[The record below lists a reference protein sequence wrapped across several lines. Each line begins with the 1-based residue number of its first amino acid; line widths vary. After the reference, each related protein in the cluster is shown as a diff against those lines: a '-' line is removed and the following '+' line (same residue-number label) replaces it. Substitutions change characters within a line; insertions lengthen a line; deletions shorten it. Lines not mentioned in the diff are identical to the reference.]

1 MSRTHRRW
9 SFFAAAAVPFF
20 VGPLFTMG
28 TASAQQ
34 PSAADALR
42 LMPVQQGIAFDSPEK
57 EDIAKCKVVVETVG
71 GVTGWVVRDAGGQVL
86 RRFLDTNGDNKV
98 DQWCYFANG
107 IEIYRDIDVNYN
119 NKADQYRWLG
129 TAGVRWG
136 LDENEDGRIDS
147 WKQISPEEV
156 TEELVL
162 ALKDADAARFQRLL
176 LTAEELQS
184 LGLGTERNDQIKAKL
199 ATAAEKFSEVARK
212 QTLVGKGAEWISFG
226 ASKPG
231 VVTAGTDGST
241 KDLIVYD
248 NVTAIVQNGKDKT
261 TQVIVGSLVRV
272 QDRWRVIDLPKNLLA
287 DPNAPTVVGYFFQA
301 EPERRGGE
309 DTQENRGVS
318 PEVQKQITELTR
330 IDKALTQATSPT
342 QVAKLNNERCDV
354 LDQLVRSTTGE
365 DRTIWVRQYAET
377 VSAAVQ
383 SGSYPA
389 GVKRLDTLL
398 ETVKKEPKLK
408 DLVPFVEFRQMSAE
422 YNLSLQPT
430 KGGEDPPF
438 EEINSKWMN
447 NLEAFVSQYA
457 SSPDAAE
464 AMLQLAI
471 GYEFSGKEEK
481 AREWFGK
488 IVSDFGGTD
497 LSKKAAGAKRR
508 LESVGK
514 PMTLQ
519 GKTVGGQSFDLSTY
533 KGKVVLVHY
542 WATWCEPCKQ
552 DMALIATLQN
562 RFGKEFMPVG
572 VNLDNELTTAKNFV
586 AQKKINTWPHVYDE
600 GGLESRVA
608 NEMGILSL
616 PTMLLIDKQGRVVN
630 RNIHASEIEAELKK
644 LIK

>member
-1 MSRTHRRW
+1 MESMSRASRRW
-9 SFFAAAAVPFF
+9 SFFAAAAAPFF
-20 VGPLFTMG
+20 LFG
-28 TASAQQ
+28 SLPGSVEAQQ

-57 EDIAKCKVVVETVG
+57 EDVSKCNVVVETTG
-71 GVTGWVVRDAGGQVL
+71 GVTGWVVRDVGGRLL

-107 IEIYRDIDVNYN
+107 IEIYRDIDANFN

-136 LDENEDGRIDS
+136 TDENEDGRIDA

-156 TEELVL
+156 TEELVT

-176 LTAEELQS
+176 LTTDELTN
-184 LGLGTERNDQIKAKL
+184 LGLGSERVTEIKAKL
-199 ATAAEKFSEVARK
+199 AAASEKFGEVARK
-212 QTLVGKGAEWISFG
+212 QTLVGKSAEWISFG
-226 ASKPG
+226 ASRPG
-231 VVTAGTDGST
+231 IVTAGTEGST
-241 KDLIVYD
+241 KDVVVYD
-248 NVTAIVQNGKDKT
+248 NVTAIVQNGKEKT

-272 QDRWRVIDLPKNLLA
+272 SERWRLIDLPKNLLTEPGA
-287 DPNAPTVVGYFFQA
+287 SSVVGYFFQA
-301 EPERRGGE
+301 EPERRGGGE
-309 DTQENRGVS
+309 DGTENRGIS
-318 PEVQKQITELTR
+318 PEVQKQIAELTR
-330 IDKALTQATSPT
+330 IDKALASATLAS
-342 QVAKLNNERCDV
+342 QIAKLNAERCDV
-354 LDQLVRSTTGE
+354 LDQMVRNTTGE
-365 DRTIWVRQYAET
+365 DRNIWVRQYAET
-377 VSAAVQ
+377 VSAAIQ
-383 SGSYPA
+383 SGAFPT
-389 GVKRLDTLL
+389 GVKRLESLL
-398 ETVKKEPKLK
+398 ETVKAEPKLK
-408 DLVPFVEFRQMSAE
+408 ELVPFVEFRQMSAE
-422 YNLSLQPT
+422 YNASLQ
-430 KGGEDPPF
+430 DQNANF
-438 EEINSKWMN
+438 QAINDKWLN
-447 NLEAFVSQYA
+447 DLEAFVTQYSA
-457 SSPDAAE
+457 SPDAAE

-497 LSKKAAGAKRR
+497 LAKKAAGAKRR

-519 GKTVGGQSFDLSTY
+519 GKTVGGQAFDLSQY
-533 KGKVVLVHY
+533 RGKVVLIHY

-552 DMALIATLQN
+552 DMALIATM
-562 RFGKEFMPVG
+562 RTRYKEFMPIG

-586 AQKKINTWPHVYDE
+586 TTKKIDTWPHIYEE

-630 RNIHASEIEAELKK
+630 RNIHVSEIETELKK